1 MKTHTSGLKRPLGQV
16 CFRFPGALVLPAAI
30 VLTFLLAPGLLFAQ
44 NADGPAA
51 SEVTVTDIGSEQP
64 NPAGALPPPPGQAS
78 DPLAPGSGPAAAGD
92 FGAASDAPGAAG
104 QSEGAGFSPAQ
115 PAAQTPA
122 APGASQPA
130 SGLDSS
136 LLSSGMDLAKA
147 AGAFILVIIL
157 LVVCL
162 KFIGYLSRGRHA
174 GRGSKA
180 FTLRGTLVL
189 DNRRYLAAVEVDGHL
204 VVLGVTP
211 ERLTSLAHWSMEDET
226 ADEAPAPGP
235 RLRAPARTAQAPP
248 RQAPAPA
255 RAARPGPA
263 VAAPPRP
270 QPPQAPQAAPAAP
283 ESRDVPGREA
293 SDVLLLDDPVEAPA
307 PPRRAPQAA
316 SRASTPAPEPSLV
329 AGPGA
334 ALAEGQQSAANGPS
348 LGSSLVEDAFDRSLD
363 GPNVSLSLDEDAEGA
378 LDGPQANDDFLKLFQ
393 DDFEK
398 K

>member
-1 MKTHTSGLKRPLGQV
+1 
-16 CFRFPGALVLPAAI
+16 
-30 VLTFLLAPGLLFAQ
+30 
-44 NADGPAA
+44 
-51 SEVTVTDIGSEQP
+51 
-64 NPAGALPPPPGQAS
+64 
-78 DPLAPGSGPAAAGD
+78 
-92 FGAASDAPGAAG
+92 
-104 QSEGAGFSPAQ
+104 
-115 PAAQTPA
+115 
-122 APGASQPA
+122 
-130 SGLDSS
+130 
-136 LLSSGMDLAKA
+136 MDLAKA

-248 RQAPAPA
+248 RQASAPA

-283 ESRDVPGREA
+283 EPQATPAPRAVSESRDVPGREA
-293 SDVLLLDDPVEAPA
+293 PDVLLLDDPVEAPA

-316 SRASTPAPEPSLV
+316 SRASAPAPEPSLV

-363 GPNVSLSLDEDAEGA
+363 GPNVSLSLDEDPEGA
-378 LDGPQANDDFLKLFQ
+378 LDGPQASDDFLKLFQ